1 MSVPAFWCRSDNFPV
16 AHFDSGPSGTYHA
29 RAMDNLL
36 RDRRT
41 PAELA
46 ASGQVIEIAGKLRDL
61 EQLTE
66 IVRNDLESLDTDKL
80 PLDWRESPVVGQLSF
95 GFADAQDGLPV
106 LAGQV
111 GVTIPA
117 VCQRCFGVVELPL
130 EVELR
135 LIFGSDVDDAADDE
149 RYEMWELDEDTLR
162 PLDLIEEALIMA
174 IPLAAMH
181 VDDAVC
187 KQPAAVA
194 EEVKETTRPFAML
207 KSQMEQED

>member
-1 MSVPAFWCRSDNFPV
+1 
-16 AHFDSGPSGTYHA
+16 
-29 RAMDNLL
+29 MDNLL
-36 RDRRT
+36 RDRHT

-46 ASGQVIEIAGKLRDL
+46 ASGQVIEIAGKLGDL
-61 EQLTE
+61 EQLTK
-66 IVRNDLESLDTDKL
+66 IVRQDLETLNADKL
-80 PLDWRESPVVGQLSF
+80 PLDWRESPVTGQLSF
-95 GFADAQDGLPV
+95 GFADAQDGLPAV
-106 LAGQV
+106 AGQA

-117 VCQRCFGVVELPL
+117 VCQRCLGLVEIPL

-135 LIFGSDVDDAADDE
+135 LMLGSDEANAAEDE

-162 PLDLIEEALIMA
+162 PLDLLEEALIMA

-187 KQPAAVA
+187 KQPAAIA
-194 EEVKETTRPFAML
+194 EEVEEVTETTRPFAML